1 VNRIG
6 RFASG
11 ACVGVALSSAGA
23 AVAPAAA
30 SSTSGGFCNETTN
43 YVCCCTTFPDGS
55 IQSCECQPRPVAGN

>member
-1 VNRIG
+1 MNRIG

-11 ACVGVALSSAGA
+11 ACVGVALFSVGA

-30 SSTSGGFCNETTN
+30 SSTSGGFCDETAT

-55 IQSCECQPRPVAGN
+55 IQSCQCQPKQVVGN